1 MRTLKPNTSEHWSD
15 YWAAGRLTSLPD
27 DFAGNYDGEIAE
39 FWSAQFADVPEGGR
53 IVDLCTGNGA
63 IALLAA
69 EYLRSQGRVAEVLA
83 VDAARINPDAI
94 GKAHPGMKDLVGS
107 VTFIGESPVE
117 SLALPEASA
126 DLVTSQYG
134 IEYCDW
140 AAAAAKVQA
149 LLKPGGR
156 LALVCHAATSDIV
169 ATMETEAAGYAQ
181 LTALDIPRAIRRFL
195 AGTLSFS
202 RFRKH
207 LQNAQG
213 DLLASWR
220 LSGAPLYAFVLQTID
235 GVLAMN
241 EARLRG
247 HRLQLAAF
255 GRQLTLGEA
264 RLADML
270 RVNRAIHAQPEWHQ
284 VFERAGLELLES
296 REILYKG
303 KHRSGQAYRFAKP
316 A

>member
-1 MRTLKPNTSEHWSD
+1 MKPNTSEHWSD

-39 FWSAQFADVPEGGR
+39 FWSAQFDDVPAGGTV
-53 IVDLCTGNGA
+53 VDLCTGNGA

-69 EYLRSQGRVAEVLA
+69 EFFRSRGRAAEVLA
-83 VDAARINPDAI
+83 VDAARISPEAI
-94 GKAHPGMKDLVGS
+94 AKAHPGVKDLVGS
-107 VTFIGESPVE
+107 VTFVGESPVE
-117 SLALPEASA
+117 SLALPAASA

-140 AAAAAKVQA
+140 VAAAGKVET
-149 LLKPGGR
+149 LLRPGGR

-169 ATMETEAAGYAQ
+169 TTMETEAAGYAR
-181 LTALDIPRAIRRFL
+181 LAELDFPRAIRRFL
-195 AGTLSFS
+195 SGTLSFA
-202 RFRKH
+202 RLRKH
-207 LQNAQG
+207 LQQVRAE
-213 DLLASWR
+213 LVTSWR
-220 LSGAPLYAFVLQTID
+220 LTGAPLYAFVLQMID

-241 EARLRG
+241 EERLRG

-255 GRQLTLGEA
+255 ARQLSLGEA

-270 RVNRAIHAQPEWHQ
+270 RVNQAIHSEPEWYR
-284 VFERAGLELLES
+284 VFERSGLELVDA
-296 REILYKG
+296 REILYRG
-303 KHRSGQAYRFAKP
+303 KHRSGHAYRFVKP